1 MKFLLIWFSSAILLG
16 TLAFMLDSGADLV
29 RLRMHSA
36 STTGKVLA
44 IDRANHMQ
52 TSIGYW
58 VFGVRYQR
66 TFPQRSGFH
75 VGGQVSVFYD
85 PLNPGRATTEN
96 PVDSLWPLVIRSFLG
111 GAFLSIWVALA
122 ARFPRWRLFRPMF
135 LFSITPRILSAAVLL
150 GIAAGTASSLFSWNV
165 AARLWVFLGLALC
178 GGCLLTVQAFRI
190 PNDAGWRAFAKSKL
204 FLPAVVLLVVAQAV
218 ESF

>member
-16 TLAFMLDSGADLV
+16 ALAFMLDSGADMV

-36 STTGKVLA
+36 STAGEVLA
-44 IDRANHMQ
+44 IDRSNHKA
-52 TSIGYW
+52 TIIGYW
-58 VFGVRYQR
+58 ALGVRYQR
-66 TFPQRSGFH
+66 TFPQRSGFR
-75 VGGQVSVFYD
+75 VGSRVSVFYD
-85 PLNPGRATTEN
+85 PEDPRRATTEN
-96 PVDSLWPLVIRSFLG
+96 PVDGLWPLVIRSFLG

-122 ARFPRWRLFRPMF
+122 ARFPRWRLFRPMVPF
-135 LFSITPRILSAAVLL
+135 PITPRVLSAAVLL
-150 GIAAGTASSLFSWNV
+150 GIAVGTASSLFSGN
-165 AARLWVFLGLALC
+165 AALRLWIFLGLALC

-190 PNDAGWRAFAKSKL
+190 PNDAGWRAFAKSRL